1 MAVAG
6 SRTEDVSTY
15 ARNGRWYA
23 STHYKDVAGERHG
36 LTHALT
42 DGDGN
47 PIRAGSRGTLNK
59 KQAQDAAE
67 AWAADVAPSRAGSR
81 VSVPDYV
88 RADFRSRQGLAE
100 STIASYTNTA
110 RYLDMGLAGVE
121 MRDLTPKVIKRWL
134 TGLAEDGYAANTV
147 RKAYNLLSM
156 TCEHAVENGDIAG
169 NPCTGRLRR
178 DYLPKPKPKEPNA
191 LDMDGVRQLN
201 AHLDELGPTP
211 LAVGARLALQLG
223 LRAEEVCGLRWRDVD
238 PDGGTMRVRQ
248 VVARRADGSTYTKE
262 PKSAASRRTLPLTPD
277 TARALRARRALM
289 REQWM
294 MLTADPDGR
303 QTAGRPP
310 FNDCYVVGKADG
322 SHMDPHW
329 LSVQW
334 TRYARG
340 KRAKDG
346 QGAEGGGWDRL
357 PETGISGAPVTLHG
371 LRHTAATQLIRGGV
385 DPRIVAGILGHSDP
399 SLTLR
404 VYAEA
409 DPDAVRDGM
418 GRAGEILGERPKAAE
433 VLPLERKT
441 GTE

>member
-1 MAVAG
+1 MVAVAG
-6 SRTEDVSTY
+6 KTEGVSIY

-23 STHYKDVAGERHG
+23 STHFLDGDGKRRG
-36 LTHALT
+36 LSHALT
-42 DGDGN
+42 DEDGN
-47 PIRAGSRGTLNK
+47 PIKAGPRGTTNK

-67 AWAADVAPSRAGSR
+67 TWAANVAPSRTGSR
-81 VSVPDYV
+81 ETVPEYV
-88 RADFRSRQGLAE
+88 RQDFHSRQGLAD
-100 STIASYTNTA
+100 STVASYENTT
-110 RYLDMGLAGVE
+110 RYIDMGLAKVE
-121 MRDLTPKVIKRWL
+121 MRDLTPKLIKRWVAQ
-134 TGLAEDGYAANTV
+134 LAGDGYAAGTI
-147 RKAYNLLSM
+147 RKAFNLLSM

-178 DYLPKPKPKEPNA
+178 DYLPKPKAKEPNA
-191 LDMDGVRQLN
+191 LDMEGVRQLN
-201 AHLDELGPTP
+201 AHLDGMGPTS

-238 PDGGTMRVRQ
+238 LAAGTLKVRQ

-277 TARALRARRALM
+277 VAGTLRARRATM

-294 MLTADPDGR
+294 KLTVAPDGEPR
-303 QTAGRPP
+303 AGRAP
-310 FNDCYVVGKADG
+310 FNDLFVVGKADG
-322 SHMDPHW
+322 THMDPHW

-340 KRAKDG
+340 KRSREG
-346 QGAEGGGWDRL
+346 RGAEGGGWERL
-357 PETGISGAPVTLHG
+357 PETGISGRPVTLHG

-385 DPRIVAGILGHSDP
+385 DPRTVAGILGHSDP

-418 GRAGEILGERPKAAE
+418 GRAGEILGERPAAAD
-433 VLPLERKT
+433 VLPLGRRT